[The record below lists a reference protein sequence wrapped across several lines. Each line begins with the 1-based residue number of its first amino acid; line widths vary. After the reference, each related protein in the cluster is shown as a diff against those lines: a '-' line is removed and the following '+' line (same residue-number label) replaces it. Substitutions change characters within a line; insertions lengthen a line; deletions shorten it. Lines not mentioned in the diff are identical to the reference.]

1 MNQGRGRLFL
11 GFSLVNIFIL
21 KYLGLHRKEKKE
33 RAKRPTLKEES
44 KNEFTRDVGRRHRD
58 AARVLAARDERR
70 FLLCRSRRPRRR
82 ESARIEKFPI
92 EEPKEEDVLFL
103 FLFLFCARV
112 RRLRTDSVTENA
124 ENDGKSELLRRF
136 RTDFIRIR
144 VRKSV
149 REPRESLRLG
159 DRYLINELF
168 ETKKRSV
175 QNNVGED
182 GGDFV

>member
-1 MNQGRGRLFL
+1 MSKKKKSPKTSSPPAIDVDGR
-11 GFSLVNIFIL
+11 
-21 KYLGLHRKEKKE
+21 
-33 RAKRPTLKEES
+33 
-44 KNEFTRDVGRRHRD
+44 RRHRD

-182 GGDFV
+182 EGDFV

>member
-1 MNQGRGRLFL
+1 MQFTLH
-11 GFSLVNIFIL
+11 
-21 KYLGLHRKEKKE
+21 LGLHSKGKERKKE
-33 RAKRPTLKEES
+33 RALNFPCKKKSPK
-44 KNEFTRDVGRRHRD
+44 KNEFTTPALTDVDGRRRHRD
-58 AARVLAARDERR
+58 AARVLAARRERR
-70 FLLCRSRRPRRR
+70 FLLCRRSRRPRRPKN

-92 EEPKEEDVLFL
+92 EEPKDEDVL

-159 DRYLINELF
+159 DRYLNELF
-168 ETKKRSV
+168 ETTKKRSDI

-182 GGDFV
+182 EGDFV